1 MKYILIFLIT
11 VVMIL
16 NPSAF
21 DDDFGNPALE
31 TIRRTEISQTIE
43 TDEEPEDSPAEVSEN
58 EKLLAYINNIF
69 DGRNVYL
76 QDIVSGVDPEIN
88 GFISNIQ
95 SAPFDSK
102 LLSFEVTQ
110 LNNPSVKLVLYHT
123 ESQFLVQIS
132 SVESYDQNIRNLP
145 FPVKDRG
152 VKWHPE
158 KNILVFQSNGYMN
171 RSQLFMVEII
181 DPYLM
186 DEKAV
191 KISRIDLKE
200 PRGTI
205 NQCLHPEFNS
215 NGNDLFFS
223 VRIQKEDK
231 KQRYNRS
238 SNIAMIRDIFKYKS
252 NGYNDVPYEVLFNRP
267 FDQIKPV
274 CSPTDPDVFAFVSY
288 TREFREGFGYAEYN
302 LVVYNLRTR
311 VSGTIERL
319 NGFRDYPYQWSPSG
333 NIIYFTKA
341 APLAETPRSFRD
353 DRINKI
359 NLHAAKI
366 ILRPSEIAFDLLRNE
381 ASDVILGD
389 VATKDYGIAFIDDDN
404 LFMAKYDPYESIFK
418 IDMEKWRSDDGVYIK
433 QLPIR
438 FENDFPVLADDA
450 FYFLKY
456 EYFKDAVVSTISR
469 IPYEPLVDEEAERAR
484 EERRARRAER
494 RAEREQ
500 GAD

>member
-1 MKYILIFLIT
+1 MKYIIIFLTTIFMT
-11 VVMIL
+11 V
-16 NPSAF
+16 NSSAF
-21 DDDFGNPALE
+21 DDE
-31 TIRRTEISQTIE
+31 K
-43 TDEEPEDSPAEVSEN
+43 
-58 EKLLAYINNIF
+58 EKLLGYMTNIF

-76 QDIVSGVDPEIN
+76 QDIVSGVDPEIS

-95 SAPFDSK
+95 VAPFDNSI
-102 LLSFEVTQ
+102 LSFEVTQ
-110 LNNPSVKLVLYHT
+110 LNDPSVKLVIYNT
-123 ESQFLVQIS
+123 ESQFLVQVS
-132 SVESYDQNIRNLP
+132 AVENYDMNIKNIP
-145 FPVKDRG
+145 FPVRDSG

-158 KNILVFQSNGYMN
+158 KNMFVFQSNGYMN
-171 RSQLFMVEII
+171 RNQLFMVEVK

-186 DEKAV
+186 DEESV
-191 KISRIDLKE
+191 KVRRINLKE

-205 NQCLHPEFNS
+205 NHCLHPEFNS
-215 NGNDLFFS
+215 NGKDLFFS
-223 VRIQKEDK
+223 VRIQMEDK

-238 SNIAMIRDIFKYKS
+238 SNIARVKDIFKYQA
-252 NGYNDVPYEVLFNRP
+252 NGFKDVPYNVLFNRP

-274 CSPTDPDVFAFVSY
+274 CSPTDPDMFAFISY
-288 TREFREGFGYAEYN
+288 TRDFREGFGYAEYN

-333 NIIYFTKA
+333 EKLYFTKA

-381 ASDVILGD
+381 TSDVILGD

-418 IDMEKWRSDDGVYIK
+418 VNMEKWRSNDGVYIK

-438 FENDFPVLADDA
+438 FENDFPVLTDDA

-456 EYFKDAVVSTISR
+456 EYFRDAVVSTISR

-494 RAEREQ
+494 RAARESERE
-500 GAD
+500 